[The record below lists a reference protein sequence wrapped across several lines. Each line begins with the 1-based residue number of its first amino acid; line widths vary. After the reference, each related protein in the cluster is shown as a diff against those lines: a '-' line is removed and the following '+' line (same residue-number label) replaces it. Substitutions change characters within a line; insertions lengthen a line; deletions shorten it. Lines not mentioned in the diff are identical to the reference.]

1 MRLFRKGKGR
11 EAVIIIHT
19 YHPVPPTVA
28 EKVKN
33 SNENITYVMALDI
46 I

>member
-1 MRLFRKGKGR
+1 M
-11 EAVIIIHT
+11 IIHT
-19 YHPVPPTVA
+19 DQPVPPDVA